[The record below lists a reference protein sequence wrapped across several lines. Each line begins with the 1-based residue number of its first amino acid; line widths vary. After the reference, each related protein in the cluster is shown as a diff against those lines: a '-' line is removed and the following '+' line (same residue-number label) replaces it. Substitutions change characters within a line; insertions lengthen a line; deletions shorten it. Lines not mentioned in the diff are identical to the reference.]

1 MKAIRN
7 LKVILVVLIVILISV
22 ISFGGIYYVNKGEM
36 KNRLPDYVL
45 GSSIKGYRHIT
56 LVASESTNEDEN
68 NTNSTSNT
76 TENATANTTENE
88 TSNTTENATEN
99 NTTEN
104 AVNTTNTTSENVNTA
119 SNYRKSANIIKRRL
133 KVLNIDNYNVT
144 CDESTGRI
152 VVDLPEDDKTDII
165 LSDLTEVGKFTI
177 EDSETG
183 EVLLDNGDVKSVKF
197 GQQNTGTSSSSSLIM
212 GIEFNSKGTKKFRN
226 ITKEYQNELAENS
239 TNDVNTANTSADS
252 NSTDENLVG
261 SENSTN
267 ETSSSENSTEESNTT
282 NSTNTTENSTDS
294 SEKKDKKVK
303 IKIDDAEILTTDFS
317 EVIDNGVL
325 TLTVGNANDE
335 TQRNSA
341 LNIGAIIQNEP
352 LPVKYQVEGNT
363 YTESSI
369 DENTLKVII
378 YCLVVIALVIALVLI
393 VKYRTTGILQAI
405 LSVGYIGLL
414 LIVIRY
420 ANVVE
425 SLDGILSIFVCYVIN
440 SVFAFMISKVLGNK
454 DLTKKESKK
463 SVNNVIKTY
472 GLIIIPELIIATVCL
487 FTSWSAIF
495 SFGMILFWGI
505 VISFVYNVAVT
516 KFIEK

>member
-76 TENATANTTENE
+76 TENTTENATENE

-119 SNYRKSANIIKRRL
+119 SNYKKSANIIKRRL

-183 EVLLDNGDVKSVKF
+183 EVLLDNGDIKSVKF

-226 ITKEYQNELAENS
+226 ITKEYQNELA
-239 TNDVNTANTSADS
+239 
-252 NSTDENLVG
+252 
-261 SENSTN
+261 
-267 ETSSSENSTEESNTT
+267 ENSTEESNTT

-393 VKYRTTGILQAI
+393 VKYRTMGILQAI

-440 SVFAFMISKVLGNK
+440 SVFAFMISKVLSNK

-463 SVNNVIKTY
+463 SVNNVIKKY

-495 SFGMILFWGI
+495 SFGMILFWGV

>member
-1 MKAIRN
+1 MEGRKMKAIRN
-7 LKVILVVLIVILISV
+7 LKVTLVVLIVVLISV

-56 LVASESTNEDEN
+56 LVASESTNKDEN

-76 TENATANTTENE
+76 TENTTENATENE

-133 KVLNIDNYNVT
+133 KDLNIDNYNVT

-239 TNDVNTANTSADS
+239 T
-252 NSTDENLVG
+252 
-261 SENSTN
+261 
-267 ETSSSENSTEESNTT
+267 EESNAT

-393 VKYRTTGILQAI
+393 AKYRTTGILQAV

-425 SLDGILSIFVCYVIN
+425 SLDGILSIFVCYIIN
-440 SVFAFMISKVLGNK
+440 SVFAFMISKVLSNK

-463 SVNNVIKTY
+463 SVNNVIKKY

>member
-76 TENATANTTENE
+76 TEN
-88 TSNTTENATEN
+88 TTENATEN

-133 KVLNIDNYNVT
+133 KDLNIDNYNVT

-226 ITKEYQNELAENS
+226 ITKEYQNELA
-239 TNDVNTANTSADS
+239 
-252 NSTDENLVG
+252 
-261 SENSTN
+261 
-267 ETSSSENSTEESNTT
+267 ENSTEESNTT

-440 SVFAFMISKVLGNK
+440 SVFAFMISKVLSNK

>member
-76 TENATANTTENE
+76 TENTTENATENE

-119 SNYRKSANIIKRRL
+119 SNYKKSANIIKRRL

-226 ITKEYQNELAENS
+226 ITKEYKNELAENS
-239 TNDVNTANTSADS
+239 T
-252 NSTDENLVG
+252 
-261 SENSTN
+261 
-267 ETSSSENSTEESNTT
+267 EESNAT

-393 VKYRTTGILQAI
+393 VKYRTMGILQAI

-440 SVFAFMISKVLGNK
+440 SIFAFMISKVLSNK
-454 DLTKKESKK
+454 DLTKKVSKK
-463 SVNNVIKTY
+463 SVNNVIKKY

-495 SFGMILFWGI
+495 SFGMILFWGV

>member
-76 TENATANTTENE
+76 TENTTENATENE

-119 SNYRKSANIIKRRL
+119 SNYKKSANIIKRRL

-226 ITKEYQNELAENS
+226 ITKEYQNELA
-239 TNDVNTANTSADS
+239 
-252 NSTDENLVG
+252 
-261 SENSTN
+261 
-267 ETSSSENSTEESNTT
+267 ENSTEESNTT

-393 VKYRTTGILQAI
+393 VKYRTMGILQAI

-440 SVFAFMISKVLGNK
+440 SIFAFMISKVLSNK
-454 DLTKKESKK
+454 DLTKKVSKK
-463 SVNNVIKTY
+463 SVNNVIKKY

>member
-76 TENATANTTENE
+76 TENTTENE

-119 SNYRKSANIIKRRL
+119 SNYKKSANIIKRRL

-226 ITKEYQNELAENS
+226 VTKEYQNELA
-239 TNDVNTANTSADS
+239 
-252 NSTDENLVG
+252 
-261 SENSTN
+261 
-267 ETSSSENSTEESNTT
+267 ENSTEESNTT

-440 SVFAFMISKVLGNK
+440 SIFAFMISKVLSNK
-454 DLTKKESKK
+454 DLTKKVSKK
-463 SVNNVIKTY
+463 SVNNVIKKY

>member
-68 NTNSTSNT
+68 NTNLTSNT
-76 TENATANTTENE
+76 TENTTESATENE

-133 KVLNIDNYNVT
+133 KDLNIDNYNVT

-239 TNDVNTANTSADS
+239 T
-252 NSTDENLVG
+252 
-261 SENSTN
+261 
-267 ETSSSENSTEESNTT
+267 EESNAT

-393 VKYRTTGILQAI
+393 VKYRTMGILQAI

-440 SVFAFMISKVLGNK
+440 SVFAFMISKVLSNK
-454 DLTKKESKK
+454 DLTKKVSKK
-463 SVNNVIKTY
+463 SVNNVIKKY

>member
-76 TENATANTTENE
+76 TENTTENATENE

-133 KVLNIDNYNVT
+133 KDLNIDNYNVT

-226 ITKEYQNELAENS
+226 ITKEYQNELA
-239 TNDVNTANTSADS
+239 
-252 NSTDENLVG
+252 
-261 SENSTN
+261 
-267 ETSSSENSTEESNTT
+267 ENSTEESNTT

-393 VKYRTTGILQAI
+393 VKYRTMGILQAI

-440 SVFAFMISKVLGNK
+440 SIFAFMISKVLSNK
-454 DLTKKESKK
+454 DLTKKVSKK
-463 SVNNVIKTY
+463 SVNNVIKKY

-495 SFGMILFWGI
+495 SFGMILFWGV

>member
-76 TENATANTTENE
+76 TENTTENE

-133 KVLNIDNYNVT
+133 KDLNIDNYNVT

-226 ITKEYQNELAENS
+226 VTKEYQNELA
-239 TNDVNTANTSADS
+239 
-252 NSTDENLVG
+252 
-261 SENSTN
+261 
-267 ETSSSENSTEESNTT
+267 ENSTEESNTT

-341 LNIGAIIQNEP
+341 LNIGAIIQNDP

-378 YCLVVIALVIALVLI
+378 YCLVVIALVVALVLI
-393 VKYRTTGILQAI
+393 VKYRTTGILQAV

-425 SLDGILSIFVCYVIN
+425 SLDGILSIFVCYIIN
-440 SVFAFMISKVLGNK
+440 SVFAFMISKVLSNK

-463 SVNNVIKTY
+463 SVNNVIKKY

>member
-56 LVASESTNEDEN
+56 LVASESTNKDEN

-76 TENATANTTENE
+76 TENTTENATENE

-133 KVLNIDNYNVT
+133 KDLNIDNYNVT

-226 ITKEYQNELAENS
+226 ITKEYQNELA
-239 TNDVNTANTSADS
+239 
-252 NSTDENLVG
+252 
-261 SENSTN
+261 
-267 ETSSSENSTEESNTT
+267 ENSTEESNTT

-393 VKYRTTGILQAI
+393 VKYRTMGILQAI

-425 SLDGILSIFVCYVIN
+425 SLDGILSIFVCYIIN
-440 SVFAFMISKVLGNK
+440 SVFAFMISKVLSNK

-463 SVNNVIKTY
+463 SVNNVIKKY

-495 SFGMILFWGI
+495 SFGMILFWGV

>member
-7 LKVILVVLIVILISV
+7 LKVTLVVLIVVLISV

-76 TENATANTTENE
+76 TENTTENSTDNE

-119 SNYRKSANIIKRRL
+119 SNYKKSANIIKRRL

-177 EDSETG
+177 ENSETG

-197 GQQNTGTSSSSSLIM
+197 GQQNTGASSSSSLIM

-226 ITKEYQNELAENS
+226 ITKEYQNELA
-239 TNDVNTANTSADS
+239 
-252 NSTDENLVG
+252 
-261 SENSTN
+261 
-267 ETSSSENSTEESNTT
+267 ENSTEESNTT

-341 LNIGAIIQNEP
+341 LNIGAIIQNDP

-463 SVNNVIKTY
+463 SVNNVIKKY

-495 SFGMILFWGI
+495 SFGMILFWGV

>member
-76 TENATANTTENE
+76 TENTTENATENE

-133 KVLNIDNYNVT
+133 KDLNIDNYNVT

-226 ITKEYQNELAENS
+226 ITKEYQNELA
-239 TNDVNTANTSADS
+239 
-252 NSTDENLVG
+252 
-261 SENSTN
+261 
-267 ETSSSENSTEESNTT
+267 ENSTEESNTT

-393 VKYRTTGILQAI
+393 VKYRTMGILQAI

-440 SVFAFMISKVLGNK
+440 SIFAFMISKVLSNK

-463 SVNNVIKTY
+463 SVNNVIKKY

-487 FTSWSAIF
+487 FISWSAIF

>member
-76 TENATANTTENE
+76 TENTTENE

-99 NTTEN
+99 KTTEN
-104 AVNTTNTTSENVNTA
+104 ASNTTNTTSENVNTA

-133 KVLNIDNYNVT
+133 KDLNIDNYNVT

-177 EDSETG
+177 EDGETG

-226 ITKEYQNELAENS
+226 VTKEYQNELA
-239 TNDVNTANTSADS
+239 
-252 NSTDENLVG
+252 
-261 SENSTN
+261 
-267 ETSSSENSTEESNTT
+267 ENSTEESNTT

-393 VKYRTTGILQAI
+393 VKYRTMGILQAI

-440 SVFAFMISKVLGNK
+440 SIFAFMISKVLSNK
-454 DLTKKESKK
+454 DLTKKVSKK
-463 SVNNVIKTY
+463 SVNNVIKKY

>member
-56 LVASESTNEDEN
+56 LVASESTNKDEN

-76 TENATANTTENE
+76 TENTTENATENE

-133 KVLNIDNYNVT
+133 KDLNIDNYNVT

-226 ITKEYQNELAENS
+226 ITKEYQNELA
-239 TNDVNTANTSADS
+239 
-252 NSTDENLVG
+252 
-261 SENSTN
+261 
-267 ETSSSENSTEESNTT
+267 ENSTEESNTT

-393 VKYRTTGILQAI
+393 VKYRTMGILQAI

-440 SVFAFMISKVLGNK
+440 SIFAFMISKVLSNK
-454 DLTKKESKK
+454 DLTKKVSKK
-463 SVNNVIKTY
+463 TVNNVIKKY

-495 SFGMILFWGI
+495 SFGMILFWGV

>member
-76 TENATANTTENE
+76 TENTTENATENE

-104 AVNTTNTTSENVNTA
+104 VVNTTNTTSENVNTA
-119 SNYRKSANIIKRRL
+119 SNYKKSANIIKRRL
-133 KVLNIDNYNVT
+133 KDLNIDNYNVT

-212 GIEFNSKGTKKFRN
+212 GVEFNSKGTKKFRN
-226 ITKEYQNELAENS
+226 ITKEYQNELA
-239 TNDVNTANTSADS
+239 
-252 NSTDENLVG
+252 
-261 SENSTN
+261 
-267 ETSSSENSTEESNTT
+267 ENSTEESNTT

-393 VKYRTTGILQAI
+393 VKYRTMGILQAI

-440 SVFAFMISKVLGNK
+440 SIFAFMISKVLSNK
-454 DLTKKESKK
+454 DLTKKVSKK
-463 SVNNVIKTY
+463 SVNNVIKKY

>member
-1 MKAIRN
+1 M
-7 LKVILVVLIVILISV
+7 ILISV

-76 TENATANTTENE
+76 TENTTENASENE

-119 SNYRKSANIIKRRL
+119 SNYKKSANIIKRRL

-226 ITKEYQNELAENS
+226 ITKEYQNELA
-239 TNDVNTANTSADS
+239 
-252 NSTDENLVG
+252 
-261 SENSTN
+261 
-267 ETSSSENSTEESNTT
+267 ENSTEESNTT

-393 VKYRTTGILQAI
+393 VKYRTMGILQAI

-440 SVFAFMISKVLGNK
+440 SIFAFMISKVLSNK
-454 DLTKKESKK
+454 DLTKKVSKK
-463 SVNNVIKTY
+463 SVNNVIKKY

>member
-76 TENATANTTENE
+76 TANTTENE

-133 KVLNIDNYNVT
+133 KDLNIDNYNVT

-226 ITKEYQNELAENS
+226 VTKEYQNELA
-239 TNDVNTANTSADS
+239 
-252 NSTDENLVG
+252 
-261 SENSTN
+261 
-267 ETSSSENSTEESNTT
+267 ENSTEESNTT
-282 NSTNTTENSTDS
+282 NSTNTTETENSTDS

-369 DENTLKVII
+369 EENTLKVII

-425 SLDGILSIFVCYVIN
+425 SLDGILSIFVCYIIN
-440 SVFAFMISKVLGNK
+440 SVFAFMISKVLSNK

-463 SVNNVIKTY
+463 SVNNVIKKY

>member
-76 TENATANTTENE
+76 TENTTENATENE

-119 SNYRKSANIIKRRL
+119 SNYKKSANIIKRRL

-239 TNDVNTANTSADS
+239 T
-252 NSTDENLVG
+252 
-261 SENSTN
+261 
-267 ETSSSENSTEESNTT
+267 EESNTT

-378 YCLVVIALVIALVLI
+378 YCLVVIALVVALVLI
-393 VKYRTTGILQAI
+393 VKYRTTGILQAV

-463 SVNNVIKTY
+463 SVNNVIKKY

-495 SFGMILFWGI
+495 SFGMILFWGV

>member
-56 LVASESTNEDEN
+56 LVASESTNKDEN

-76 TENATANTTENE
+76 TENTTESATENE
-88 TSNTTENATEN
+88 TSNTTEDATEN

-133 KVLNIDNYNVT
+133 KDLNIDNYNVT

-226 ITKEYQNELAENS
+226 ITKEYQNELA
-239 TNDVNTANTSADS
+239 
-252 NSTDENLVG
+252 
-261 SENSTN
+261 
-267 ETSSSENSTEESNTT
+267 ENSTEESNTT

-393 VKYRTTGILQAI
+393 AKYRTTGILQAI

>member
-56 LVASESTNEDEN
+56 LVASESTNKDEN

-76 TENATANTTENE
+76 TENTTENATENE

-119 SNYRKSANIIKRRL
+119 SNYKKSANIIKRRL

-226 ITKEYQNELAENS
+226 ITKEYQNELA
-239 TNDVNTANTSADS
+239 
-252 NSTDENLVG
+252 
-261 SENSTN
+261 
-267 ETSSSENSTEESNTT
+267 ENSTEESNTT

-393 VKYRTTGILQAI
+393 VKYRTMGILQAI

-440 SVFAFMISKVLGNK
+440 SIFAFMISKVLSNK
-454 DLTKKESKK
+454 DLTKKVSKK
-463 SVNNVIKTY
+463 SVNNVIKKY

-495 SFGMILFWGI
+495 SFGMILFWGV

>member
-1 MKAIRN
+1 MKIIQIQLQIRQKIQ
-7 LKVILVVLIVILISV
+7 LK
-22 ISFGGIYYVNKGEM
+22 
-36 KNRLPDYVL
+36 
-45 GSSIKGYRHIT
+45 
-56 LVASESTNEDEN
+56 
-68 NTNSTSNT
+68 
-76 TENATANTTENE
+76 TENE

-119 SNYRKSANIIKRRL
+119 SNYKKSANIIKRRL

-226 ITKEYQNELAENS
+226 ITKEYQNELA
-239 TNDVNTANTSADS
+239 
-252 NSTDENLVG
+252 
-261 SENSTN
+261 
-267 ETSSSENSTEESNTT
+267 ENSTEESNTT

-393 VKYRTTGILQAI
+393 VKYRTMGILQAI

-440 SVFAFMISKVLGNK
+440 SIFAFMISKVLSNK
-454 DLTKKESKK
+454 DLTKKVSKK
-463 SVNNVIKTY
+463 SVNNVIKKY

-495 SFGMILFWGI
+495 SFGMILFWGV

>member
-76 TENATANTTENE
+76 TENTTENATENE

-119 SNYRKSANIIKRRL
+119 SNYKKSANIIKRRL

-183 EVLLDNGDVKSVKF
+183 DVLLDNGDIKSVKF

-226 ITKEYQNELAENS
+226 ITKEYQNELA
-239 TNDVNTANTSADS
+239 
-252 NSTDENLVG
+252 
-261 SENSTN
+261 
-267 ETSSSENSTEESNTT
+267 ENSTEESNTT

-393 VKYRTTGILQAI
+393 VKYRTMGILQAI

-440 SVFAFMISKVLGNK
+440 SVFAFMISKVLSNK
-454 DLTKKESKK
+454 DLTKKVSKK
-463 SVNNVIKTY
+463 SVNNVIKKY

>member
-76 TENATANTTENE
+76 TENTTENE

-239 TNDVNTANTSADS
+239 T
-252 NSTDENLVG
+252 
-261 SENSTN
+261 
-267 ETSSSENSTEESNTT
+267 EESNTT

-393 VKYRTTGILQAI
+393 VKYRTMGILQAI

-440 SVFAFMISKVLGNK
+440 SIFAFMISKVLSNK
-454 DLTKKESKK
+454 DLTKKVSKK
-463 SVNNVIKTY
+463 SVNNVIKKY

>member
-76 TENATANTTENE
+76 TENTTENATENE

-239 TNDVNTANTSADS
+239 T
-252 NSTDENLVG
+252 
-261 SENSTN
+261 
-267 ETSSSENSTEESNTT
+267 EESNTT

-352 LPVKYQVEGNT
+352 LLVKYQVEGNT

-393 VKYRTTGILQAI
+393 VKYRTMGILQAI

-440 SVFAFMISKVLGNK
+440 SIFAFMISKVLSNK
-454 DLTKKESKK
+454 DLTKKVSKK
-463 SVNNVIKTY
+463 SVNNVIKKY

-495 SFGMILFWGI
+495 SFGMILFWGV

>member
-76 TENATANTTENE
+76 TENTTENATENE

-119 SNYRKSANIIKRRL
+119 SNYKKSANIIKRRL

-239 TNDVNTANTSADS
+239 T
-252 NSTDENLVG
+252 
-261 SENSTN
+261 
-267 ETSSSENSTEESNTT
+267 EESNTT

-341 LNIGAIIQNEP
+341 LNIGAIIQNDP

-393 VKYRTTGILQAI
+393 VKYRTTGILQAV

-440 SVFAFMISKVLGNK
+440 SIFAFMISKVLSNK
-454 DLTKKESKK
+454 DLTKKVSKK
-463 SVNNVIKTY
+463 SVNNVIKKY

>member
-56 LVASESTNEDEN
+56 LVASESTNKDEN

-76 TENATANTTENE
+76 TENTTENATENE

-119 SNYRKSANIIKRRL
+119 SNYKKSANIIKRRL

-226 ITKEYQNELAENS
+226 ITKEYQNELA
-239 TNDVNTANTSADS
+239 
-252 NSTDENLVG
+252 
-261 SENSTN
+261 
-267 ETSSSENSTEESNTT
+267 ENSTEESNTT

-393 VKYRTTGILQAI
+393 VKYRTMGILQAI

-425 SLDGILSIFVCYVIN
+425 SLDGILSIFVCYIIN
-440 SVFAFMISKVLGNK
+440 SVFAFMISKVLSNK

-463 SVNNVIKTY
+463 SVNNVIKKY

-495 SFGMILFWGI
+495 SFGMILFWGV

>member
-76 TENATANTTENE
+76 TENTTENE

-119 SNYRKSANIIKRRL
+119 SNYKKSANIIKRRL

-226 ITKEYQNELAENS
+226 ITKEYQNELA
-239 TNDVNTANTSADS
+239 
-252 NSTDENLVG
+252 
-261 SENSTN
+261 
-267 ETSSSENSTEESNTT
+267 ENSTEESNTT

-393 VKYRTTGILQAI
+393 VKYRTMGILQAI

-440 SVFAFMISKVLGNK
+440 SIFAFMISKVLSNK
-454 DLTKKESKK
+454 DLTKKVSKK
-463 SVNNVIKTY
+463 SVNNVIKKY

>member
-1 MKAIRN
+1 MEGRKMKAIRN
-7 LKVILVVLIVILISV
+7 LKVTLVVLIVVLISV

-56 LVASESTNEDEN
+56 LVASESTNKDEN

-76 TENATANTTENE
+76 TENTTENATENE

-239 TNDVNTANTSADS
+239 T
-252 NSTDENLVG
+252 
-261 SENSTN
+261 
-267 ETSSSENSTEESNTT
+267 EESNTT

-393 VKYRTTGILQAI
+393 VKYRTMGILQAI

-440 SVFAFMISKVLGNK
+440 SIFAFMISKVLSNK
-454 DLTKKESKK
+454 DLTKKVSKK
-463 SVNNVIKTY
+463 SVNNVIKKY

-495 SFGMILFWGI
+495 SFGMILFWGV

>member
-76 TENATANTTENE
+76 TENTTENATENE

-119 SNYRKSANIIKRRL
+119 SNYKKSANIIKRRL

-226 ITKEYQNELAENS
+226 ITKEYQNELA
-239 TNDVNTANTSADS
+239 
-252 NSTDENLVG
+252 
-261 SENSTN
+261 
-267 ETSSSENSTEESNTT
+267 ENSTEESNTT

-393 VKYRTTGILQAI
+393 VKYRTMGILQAI

-440 SVFAFMISKVLGNK
+440 SVFAFMISKVLSNK

-463 SVNNVIKTY
+463 SVNNVIKKY

>member
-7 LKVILVVLIVILISV
+7 LKVTLVVLIVILISV

-99 NTTEN
+99 NTAEN

-119 SNYRKSANIIKRRL
+119 SNYRKTANIIKRRL
-133 KVLNIDNYNVT
+133 KDLNIDNYNVT

-226 ITKEYQNELAENS
+226 ITKEYQNELA
-239 TNDVNTANTSADS
+239 
-252 NSTDENLVG
+252 
-261 SENSTN
+261 
-267 ETSSSENSTEESNTT
+267 ENSTEESNTT

-393 VKYRTTGILQAI
+393 VKYRTMGILQAI

-440 SVFAFMISKVLGNK
+440 SIFAFMISKVLSNK
-454 DLTKKESKK
+454 DLTKKVSKK
-463 SVNNVIKTY
+463 SVNNVIKKY

-495 SFGMILFWGI
+495 SFGMILFWGV

>member
-76 TENATANTTENE
+76 TENAT
-88 TSNTTENATEN
+88 SNTTENATEN

-133 KVLNIDNYNVT
+133 KDLNIDNYNVT

-226 ITKEYQNELAENS
+226 ITKEYQNELA
-239 TNDVNTANTSADS
+239 
-252 NSTDENLVG
+252 
-261 SENSTN
+261 
-267 ETSSSENSTEESNTT
+267 ENSTEESNTT

-393 VKYRTTGILQAI
+393 VKYRTMGILQAI

-440 SVFAFMISKVLGNK
+440 SIFAFMISKVLSNK
-454 DLTKKESKK
+454 DLTKKVSKK
-463 SVNNVIKTY
+463 SVNNVIKKY

>member
-7 LKVILVVLIVILISV
+7 LKVTLVVLIVVLISV

-56 LVASESTNEDEN
+56 LVASESTNKDEN

-76 TENATANTTENE
+76 TENTTENATENE

-119 SNYRKSANIIKRRL
+119 SNYKKSANIIKRRL

-183 EVLLDNGDVKSVKF
+183 EVLLDNGDIKSVKF
-197 GQQNTGTSSSSSLIM
+197 GQQNIGASSSSSLIM

-226 ITKEYQNELAENS
+226 ITKEYQNELA
-239 TNDVNTANTSADS
+239 
-252 NSTDENLVG
+252 
-261 SENSTN
+261 
-267 ETSSSENSTEESNTT
+267 ENSTEESNTT

-393 VKYRTTGILQAI
+393 VKYRTMGILQAI

-440 SVFAFMISKVLGNK
+440 SIFAFMISKVLSNK
-454 DLTKKESKK
+454 DLTKKVSKK
-463 SVNNVIKTY
+463 SVNNVIKKY

-495 SFGMILFWGI
+495 SFGMILFWGV

>member
-76 TENATANTTENE
+76 TENTTENASENE

-119 SNYRKSANIIKRRL
+119 SNYKKSANIIKRRL

-226 ITKEYQNELAENS
+226 ITKEYQNELA
-239 TNDVNTANTSADS
+239 
-252 NSTDENLVG
+252 
-261 SENSTN
+261 
-267 ETSSSENSTEESNTT
+267 ENSTEESNTT

-393 VKYRTTGILQAI
+393 VKYRTMGILQAI

-440 SVFAFMISKVLGNK
+440 SIFAFMISKVLSNK
-454 DLTKKESKK
+454 DLTKKVSKK
-463 SVNNVIKTY
+463 SVNNVIKKY

-495 SFGMILFWGI
+495 SFGMILFWGV

>member
-76 TENATANTTENE
+76 TENTTENATENE

-239 TNDVNTANTSADS
+239 T
-252 NSTDENLVG
+252 
-261 SENSTN
+261 
-267 ETSSSENSTEESNTT
+267 EESNTT

-393 VKYRTTGILQAI
+393 VKYRTMGILQAI

-440 SVFAFMISKVLGNK
+440 SIFAFMISKVLSNK
-454 DLTKKESKK
+454 DLTKKVSKK
-463 SVNNVIKTY
+463 SVNNVIKKY

>member
-76 TENATANTTENE
+76 TENTTENATENE

-133 KVLNIDNYNVT
+133 KDLNIDNYNVT

-239 TNDVNTANTSADS
+239 T
-252 NSTDENLVG
+252 
-261 SENSTN
+261 
-267 ETSSSENSTEESNTT
+267 EESNAT

-341 LNIGAIIQNEP
+341 LNIGAIIQNDP

-378 YCLVVIALVIALVLI
+378 YCLVVIALVVALVLI
-393 VKYRTTGILQAI
+393 VKYRTTGILQAV

-440 SVFAFMISKVLGNK
+440 SIFAFMISKVLSNK

-463 SVNNVIKTY
+463 SVNNVIKKY

-495 SFGMILFWGI
+495 SFGMILFWGV

>member
-7 LKVILVVLIVILISV
+7 LKVTLVVLIVVLISV

-76 TENATANTTENE
+76 TEN
-88 TSNTTENATEN
+88 TTENATEN

-119 SNYRKSANIIKRRL
+119 SNYKKSANIIKRRL

-177 EDSETG
+177 EDSEIG

-197 GQQNTGTSSSSSLIM
+197 GQPNTGTSSSSSLIM

-226 ITKEYQNELAENS
+226 ITKEYQNELA
-239 TNDVNTANTSADS
+239 
-252 NSTDENLVG
+252 
-261 SENSTN
+261 
-267 ETSSSENSTEESNTT
+267 ENSTEESNTT

-393 VKYRTTGILQAI
+393 VKYRTMGILQAI

-440 SVFAFMISKVLGNK
+440 SIFAFMISKVLSNK
-454 DLTKKESKK
+454 DLTKKVSKK
-463 SVNNVIKTY
+463 SVNNVIKKY

-495 SFGMILFWGI
+495 SFGMILFWGV

>member
-7 LKVILVVLIVILISV
+7 LKVTLVVLIVVLISV

-56 LVASESTNEDEN
+56 LVASESTNKDEN

-76 TENATANTTENE
+76 TENTTENATENE

-197 GQQNTGTSSSSSLIM
+197 GQQNTGTSSSSLLIM

-226 ITKEYQNELAENS
+226 ITKEYQNELA
-239 TNDVNTANTSADS
+239 
-252 NSTDENLVG
+252 
-261 SENSTN
+261 
-267 ETSSSENSTEESNTT
+267 ENSTEESNTT

-393 VKYRTTGILQAI
+393 VKYRTMGILQAI

-440 SVFAFMISKVLGNK
+440 SIFAFMISKVLSNK
-454 DLTKKESKK
+454 DLTKKVSKK
-463 SVNNVIKTY
+463 SVNNVIKKY

-495 SFGMILFWGI
+495 SFGMILFWGV

>member
-7 LKVILVVLIVILISV
+7 LKVILVVLIVVLISV

-56 LVASESTNEDEN
+56 LVASESTNKDEN

-76 TENATANTTENE
+76 TENTTENATENE

-133 KVLNIDNYNVT
+133 KDLNIDNYNVT

-183 EVLLDNGDVKSVKF
+183 EVLLDNGDIKSVKF

-239 TNDVNTANTSADS
+239 T
-252 NSTDENLVG
+252 
-261 SENSTN
+261 
-267 ETSSSENSTEESNTT
+267 EESNAT

-393 VKYRTTGILQAI
+393 VKYRTMGILQAI

-440 SVFAFMISKVLGNK
+440 SIFAFMISKVLSNK
-454 DLTKKESKK
+454 DLTKKVSKK
-463 SVNNVIKTY
+463 SVNNVIKKY